1 MRADPK
7 PFELYRHFKGNLY
20 QIITIAADSN
30 DGSPKVVYQALYGS
44 YQVYVRD
51 LAEFMSETDCEKY
64 PDAQQKY
71 RFEKV
76 ELHEADTPRSS
87 AELRSEPEEYGAAF
101 AQEGSEAAVA
111 QEQEQEQVAA
121 QEQDQ
126 AADTLQQPPE
136 SGCLDPAVSEYL
148 EASGY
153 EERLRILTGV
163 HHRITEEMLTTMAVA
178 SDIELE
184 EGSVEELYQSLKNCL
199 LTKQKFEKVR
209 GF

>member
-20 QIITIAADSN
+20 QIITIAADAN
-30 DGSPKVVYQALYGS
+30 DGSPKVVYQVLYGS

-51 LAEFMSETDCEKY
+51 LAEFMSETDHEKY

-76 ELHEADTPRSS
+76 ELQEADTLRSS
-87 AELRSEPEEYGAAF
+87 AEQRSEPEEYGAAF
-101 AQEGSEAAVA
+101 AQEGSEEA
-111 QEQEQEQVAA
+111 AA

>member
-20 QIITIAADSN
+20 QIITIAADAG

-51 LAEFMSETDCEKY
+51 FAEFMSETDREKY

-76 ELHEADTPRSS
+76 ETQEADTLHSS
-87 AELRSEPEEYGAAF
+87 TDLSSEPEGQGAAF
-101 AQEGSEAAVA
+101 AEESGAVT
-111 QEQEQEQVAA
+111 VAENRDSA
-121 QEQDQ
+121 T
-126 AADTLQQPPE
+126 DTPKPPE

-184 EGSVEELYQSLKNCL
+184 EGSVEELYRSLKNCL

>member
-51 LAEFMSETDCEKY
+51 LAEFMSETDREKY

-76 ELHEADTPRSS
+76 ELQEADMLHSS
-87 AELRSEPEEYGAAF
+87 AELGPEPEEYGAAF
-101 AQEGSEAAVA
+101 AKEGRETAAV
-111 QEQEQEQVAA
+111 

-126 AADTLQQPPE
+126 AAAQDPAADTLQQPPE
-136 SGCLDPAVSEYL
+136 SGCLDTAVSEYL

>member
-20 QIITIAADSN
+20 QIITIAADSD
-30 DGSPKVVYQALYGS
+30 DGSLKVVYQALYGS

-51 LAEFMSETDCEKY
+51 LTEFMSETDREKY

-76 ELHEADTPRSS
+76 ELQEADTLHSS

-101 AQEGSEAAVA
+101 AQEGREEAAA
-111 QEQEQEQVAA
+111 QEQEP
-121 QEQDQ
+121 
-126 AADTLQQPPE
+126 AADTLQQQPE

>member
-20 QIITIAADSN
+20 QIITIAADAN
-30 DGSPKVVYQALYGS
+30 DGSSKVVYQALYGS

-51 LAEFMSETDCEKY
+51 LAEFMSETDREKY
-64 PDAQQKY
+64 PDARQKY

-76 ELHEADTPRSS
+76 ELQEADMLRSS

-101 AQEGSEAAVA
+101 AQEGSEAAAA
-111 QEQEQEQVAA
+111 QEQDQAAA

-126 AADTLQQPPE
+126 AADTLRQPPE

>member
-51 LAEFMSETDCEKY
+51 LAEFMSETDREKY

-76 ELHEADTPRSS
+76 EFQEADTPCSS
-87 AELRSEPEEYGAAF
+87 AELRSEAKEYGEAF
-101 AQEGSEAAVA
+101 AQEGGEAA
-111 QEQEQEQVAA
+111 AA

-126 AADTLQQPPE
+126 AADTLQQPE

-148 EASGY
+148 EAPGY